1 MRADVPTARATSELS
16 GEHAPNLI
24 VMLAMLVSVI
34 ALWGATAQ
42 TGHAQLLPAT
52 PLRAAST
59 PAASPAPPPSAA
71 PAPSQTLS
79 PALQASERPLSDI
92 DAQQKEMQTRLA
104 ATQADLVKAQNALK
118 EVNALDPVAQASA
131 KEHLEDL
138 SHRNDAYIQIIDNL
152 KNLRRLSNKLE
163 NARKDRLAWKPP
175 AGSAPWPLTVADDL
189 QFEIMRGQAQIQHLT
204 QRRAIID
211 EQLSELKKS
220 RASVEAELR
229 QSTQKPGGLAAGLGV
244 PTNRLQSAA
253 ERRLARIN
261 LDLVN
266 FSVDSDTILVEQ
278 NTATLALA
286 SLKQTWDV
294 YQHRFSFSADDFTK
308 IRVGIDKTIEQ
319 LRTQEQQASAR
330 INRTLEQAALA
341 KARLDQLE
349 STPNVSSDAVVTA
362 RRSWRTAD
370 VLAEA
375 SLIEREKFRAQI
387 DLNLLSLQFWQIRQ
401 KLYSN
406 TDIMNDLGDMTLR
419 QQTLIKQLA
428 QGLAYLTQIIADK
441 SQAAFDLTAQLQ
453 QVTDPAEKAFLNG
466 LLGPVSQ
473 QIDTTRNLYV
483 LIGRVHQYL
492 QIVGAELKYA
502 EANKTI
508 MQRLKAAR
516 ATVSDLGK
524 EIWHYELF
532 VVDDSILVDGRE
544 IKTKRGITI
553 GKTAGAI
560 IILVFGFSLISG
572 LIRRTLTL
580 AVTKA
585 NLGLTK
591 SVVLGRWLT
600 LIAGFTLI
608 VTALNLVDIPLSA
621 FAFLGGA
628 LAIGVGFGAQ
638 NILKNLISGVI
649 LLIEKPVRIGDFV
662 EIDSILGT
670 VTSIGLRFSI
680 VHGPQGDDI
689 LIPNSVLVEQKLIN
703 WTYSTPSA
711 RKDVK
716 VTVGY
721 RSNVDTVREI
731 LVAASQ
737 DEPHVLGTPAAL
749 ITLED
754 FGDNGLV
761 FNLRF
766 WVSLRS
772 GVPPNEIQSNLRFK
786 ILQAFEQAGIEL
798 PFPQRTLMF
807 APESTLAVQV
817 QASPPTNQNTL

>member
-1 MRADVPTARATSELS
+1 
-16 GEHAPNLI
+16 
-24 VMLAMLVSVI
+24 MLAMLVSVI
-34 ALWGATAQ
+34 ALWGTTAQ

-71 PAPSQTLS
+71 PAPSQTL
-79 PALQASERPLSDI
+79 QASERPLSDI

-104 ATQADLVKAQNALK
+104 AIQADLVKAQNAFK
-118 EVNALDPVAQASA
+118 EVNALDPVAQTNV
-131 KEHLEDL
+131 KEQLEDL

-152 KNLRRLSNKLE
+152 NNLRRLSNKLE

-175 AGSAPWPLTVADDL
+175 SGSAPWPLTVADDL
-189 QFEIMRGQAQIQHLT
+189 QFEIMRGQAQIQYLT

-229 QSTQKPGGLAAGLGV
+229 QSTQKAGGLAAGLGA
-244 PTNRLQSAA
+244 PTNKLQSAA

-261 LDLVN
+261 LELVN
-266 FSVDSDTILVEQ
+266 FSVDSDTILLEQ
-278 NTATLALA
+278 TTAALVLA

-294 YQHRFSFSADDFTK
+294 YRHRFSFSADDFTK

-349 STPNVSSDAVVTA
+349 STPNVSGEAVVTA

-401 KLYSN
+401 RLYSN
-406 TDIMNDLGDMTLR
+406 TDIMSDLGDMTLR
-419 QQTLIKQLA
+419 QQTLTKQLA

-441 SQAAFDLTAQLQ
+441 SQAAFDLTTQLQ

-473 QIDTTRNLYV
+473 QIDATRNLYV

-492 QIVGAELKYA
+492 HIVGAELEYA
-502 EANKTI
+502 DANKTI

-516 ATVSDLGK
+516 ATVIELGN

-532 VVDDSILVDGRE
+532 VIDDSVLVDGRE

-560 IILVFGFSLISG
+560 IILVFGFNLISG

-580 AVTKA
+580 AVNKA
-585 NLGLTK
+585 NLGLSK
-591 SVVLGRWLT
+591 SVALGRWLT

-670 VTSIGLRFSI
+670 VTSIGLRFST

-711 RKDVK
+711 RKDVR

-731 LVAASQ
+731 LVAASK

-766 WVSLRS
+766 WVSLQS
-772 GVPPNEIQSNLRFK
+772 GIPPNEIQSNLRFK
-786 ILQAFEQAGIEL
+786 ILRAFEQAGIEL
-798 PFPQRTLMF
+798 PFPQRTLVF
-807 APESTLAVQV
+807 DSESTLAVQV
-817 QASPPTNQNTL
+817 QASPPPTNRNAL

>member
-1 MRADVPTARATSELS
+1 MRADVPTVSTTPKLT
-16 GEHAPNLI
+16 GEHTRRKI
-24 VMLAMLVSVI
+24 VMLVMVVSFI
-34 ALWGATAQ
+34 ALWATTTQISQAQ
-42 TGHAQLLPAT
+42 QLPAT
-52 PLRAAST
+52 PLRAALT
-59 PAASPAPPPSAA
+59 PPASPTPPPSAG
-71 PAPSQTLS
+71 PAPSQTVGT
-79 PALQASERPLSDI
+79 ALQASERALADI
-92 DAQQKEMQTRLA
+92 DEQQQEMQTRLA
-104 ATQADLVKAQNALK
+104 DTQADLVKAQNAFK

-131 KEHLEDL
+131 KVQLEDL

-163 NARKDRLAWKPP
+163 NARKERLAWKPP
-175 AGSAPWPLTVADDL
+175 SGSAPWPLAVADDL
-189 QFEIMRGQAQIQHLT
+189 QFEIMRGQAQIQHLV

-211 EQLSELKKS
+211 EQLAELKKS
-220 RASVEAELR
+220 RISVETELR
-229 QSTQKPGGLAAGLGV
+229 QSTQKPLGLAGLGA
-244 PTNRLQSAA
+244 PTNKLQSAA

-266 FSVDSDTILVEQ
+266 FSVDSDAILIEQ
-278 NTATLALA
+278 TTATLMLA

-294 YQHRFSFSADDFTK
+294 YDHRFSFSADDFKKTR
-308 IRVGIDKTIEQ
+308 ISIEKTIEQ

-341 KARLDQLE
+341 KTRLDQLE
-349 STPNVSSDAVVTA
+349 STPNVERDALVAA

-370 VLAEA
+370 ALAEA

-406 TDIMNDLGDMTLR
+406 TDIASALDDMTLR
-419 QQTLIKQLA
+419 QQTLTKQLA

-441 SQAAFDLTAQLQ
+441 SQAAFDLTTQLQ
-453 QVTDPAEKAFLNG
+453 QVTDPAEKTFLNG
-466 LLGPVSQ
+466 LLGPISQ

-492 QIVGAELKYA
+492 QIVGAELEYA
-502 EANKTI
+502 DTNKTVV
-508 MQRLKAAR
+508 QRFKAAR
-516 ATVSDLGK
+516 AIVVELGK
-524 EIWHYELF
+524 DLWHYELF
-532 VVDDSILVDGRE
+532 VIDDSVLVDGRE

-560 IILVFGFSLISG
+560 IILVLGFSLLSG
-572 LIRRTLTL
+572 LIRRTLAL
-580 AVTKA
+580 AVNKA
-585 NLGLTK
+585 NLGLSK
-591 SVVLGRWLT
+591 SVALGRWLT

-662 EIDSILGT
+662 EIDNIAGT
-670 VTSIGLRFSI
+670 VTSIGLRFST

-721 RSNVDTVREI
+721 RSNPDVVREI
-731 LVAASQ
+731 LVAVSK
-737 DEPHVLGTPAAL
+737 DEPNVLGTPAVL

-786 ILQAFEQAGIEL
+786 ILQAFEQAGIDL
-798 PFPQRTLMF
+798 PFPQRTLTF
-807 APESTLAVQV
+807 APEATLGVRVQGS
-817 QASPPTNQNTL
+817 SPNN

>member
-1 MRADVPTARATSELS
+1 VRADVPTVPTTLARARTRALR
-16 GEHAPNLI
+16 L
-24 VMLAMLVSVI
+24 LAMLTSTIALSLVI
-34 ALWGATAQ
+34 APP
-42 TGHAQLLPAT
+42 GHTQLLPAT
-52 PLRAAST
+52 PLRAALT
-59 PAASPAPPPSAA
+59 PTVGATSPPSVSPVTNQTASPM
-71 PAPSQTLS
+71 
-79 PALQASERPLSDI
+79 LQLSERNASDI
-92 DAQQKEMQTRLA
+92 DAQQQEMQVRLT
-104 ATQADLVKAQNALK
+104 ATQEDLVKAKNAFK
-118 EVNALDPVAQASA
+118 DISALDTVAHASA

-138 SHRNDAYIQIIDNL
+138 AHQNDAYVQIIDNL

-163 NARKDRLAWKPP
+163 NARKERLAWKPP
-175 AGSAPWPLTVADDL
+175 SGSTPWPLAVADDL
-189 QFEIMRGQAQIQHLT
+189 QFDIMRGQAQIQHLA

-211 EQLSELKKS
+211 EQLAELKKS
-220 RASVEAELR
+220 RISVEAELR
-229 QSTQKPGGLAAGLGV
+229 QSAQKPLGLAGLSSQSNK
-244 PTNRLQSAA
+244 PQSAA

-266 FSVDSDTILVEQ
+266 FSVDIDAILLEQ
-278 NTATLALA
+278 TTATLMLA
-286 SLKQTWDV
+286 SLKQTWDI
-294 YQHRFSFSADDFTK
+294 YDHRFSFSADDFKKTR
-308 IRVGIDKTIEQ
+308 ISIETTIEQ

-341 KARLDQLE
+341 KTRLDQLE
-349 STPNVSSDAVVTA
+349 STPNADRDAVVAA

-406 TDIMNDLGDMTLR
+406 DDVASALDDMALR
-419 QQTLIKQLA
+419 QQTLTKQLA

-441 SQAAFDLTAQLQ
+441 SQAAFNLTTQLQ
-453 QVTDPAEKAFLNG
+453 QATDPAEKTFLNG
-466 LLGPVSQ
+466 LLGPISQ

-492 QIVGAELKYA
+492 QIVGAELEHA
-502 EANKTI
+502 NTNKTVI
-508 MQRLKAAR
+508 QRFKAAR
-516 ATVSDLGK
+516 AIVGELSKDL
-524 EIWHYELF
+524 WHYELF
-532 VVDDSILVDGRE
+532 VIDDSVLVDGRE

-560 IILVFGFSLISG
+560 IILVLGFSLLSG
-572 LIRRTLTL
+572 LIRRTLAL
-580 AVTKA
+580 AVNKA
-585 NLGLTK
+585 NLGLSK
-591 SVVLGRWLT
+591 SVALGRWLT

-638 NILKNLISGVI
+638 NILKNLISGMI

-662 EIDSILGT
+662 EIDNIAGT
-670 VTSIGLRFSI
+670 VTSIGLRFST

-721 RSNVDTVREI
+721 RSNVDAVREI
-731 LVAASQ
+731 LVTASK

-798 PFPQRTLMF
+798 PFPQRTLVF
-807 APESTLAVQV
+807 DPETALAVHV
-817 QASPPTNQNTL
+817 RTSPPTNQNAP

>member
-1 MRADVPTARATSELS
+1 MRADVPRARTTPTRVRK
-16 GEHAPNLI
+16 HAVRLI
-24 VMLAMLVSVI
+24 AMLLG
-34 ALWGATAQ
+34 AMTLWGVTAPPAHTQ
-42 TGHAQLLPAT
+42 FLPAT
-52 PLRAAST
+52 PLRAALT
-59 PAASPAPPPSAA
+59 PAASPVTTTSVSPPTG
-71 PAPSQTLS
+71 QTAG
-79 PALQASERPLSDI
+79 PALQLPERNAADI
-92 DAQQKEMQTRLA
+92 DAQQQEMQTRLT
-104 ATQADLVKAQNALK
+104 ATQADLVKAKNAFK
-118 EVNALDPVAQASA
+118 EVSTVDLVAHASA

-138 SHRNDAYIQIIDNL
+138 ASQSDAYVQIIDNL

-163 NARKDRLAWKPP
+163 NARKDRLAWQPP
-175 AGSAPWPLTVADDL
+175 SGSAPWPLTVADDL
-189 QFEIMRGQAQIQHLT
+189 QFEIMRGQAQIQHLV

-211 EQLSELKKS
+211 EQLAELKKS
-220 RASVEAELR
+220 RVSVEAELR
-229 QSTQKPGGLAAGLGV
+229 QSTQKPLGLAGLGAQ
-244 PTNRLQSAA
+244 TNKLQNAA

-266 FSVDSDTILVEQ
+266 FSVDSDTILLEQ
-278 NTATLALA
+278 TTATLTLA

-294 YQHRFSFSADDFTK
+294 YEHRFSFSSDDFKK
-308 IRVGIDKTIEQ
+308 IRVNIEKTIEQ

-341 KARLDQLE
+341 KTRLDQLE
-349 STPNVSSDAVVTA
+349 STPNVDRDAVVAA

-375 SLIEREKFRAQI
+375 SLIEREKYRAQI

-406 TDIMNDLGDMTLR
+406 TDVASELDDMTLR
-419 QQTLIKQLA
+419 QQTLTKQLA

-441 SQAAFDLTAQLQ
+441 SQAAFDLTTQLQ
-453 QVTDPAEKAFLNG
+453 QVTDPAEKTFLNG
-466 LLGPVSQ
+466 LLGPISQ

-492 QIVGAELKYA
+492 QIVGAELEYA
-502 EANKTI
+502 DTNKTFI
-508 MQRLKAAR
+508 QRFKAAR
-516 ATVSDLGK
+516 TIVVELGK
-524 EIWHYELF
+524 NLWHYELF
-532 VVDDSILVDGRE
+532 VIDDSVLVDGRE
-544 IKTKRGITI
+544 IKTKRGVTI

-560 IILVFGFSLISG
+560 IILVFGFSLLSG
-572 LIRRTLTL
+572 LIRRTLAL
-580 AVTKA
+580 AVNKA
-585 NLGLTK
+585 NLGLSK
-591 SVVLGRWLT
+591 SVALGRWLT

-670 VTSIGLRFSI
+670 VTSIGLRFST

-689 LIPNSVLVEQKLIN
+689 LIPNSVLVEQKLVN

-721 RSNVDTVREI
+721 RSNVDAVREI
-731 LVAASQ
+731 LVAASK
-737 DEPHVLGTPAAL
+737 DESHVLGTPAVL

-772 GVPPNEIQSNLRFK
+772 GIPPNEIQSNLRFK

-798 PFPQRTLMF
+798 PFPQRTLTF
-807 APESTLAVQV
+807 AAETALPVHV
-817 QASPPTNQNTL
+817 QASPPTNRKAV

>member
-1 MRADVPTARATSELS
+1 MTPTLSIKRARR
-16 GEHAPNLI
+16 LI
-24 VMLAMLVSVI
+24 VILASAF
-34 ALWGATAQ
+34 ALWGTTAQ
-42 TGHAQLLPAT
+42 TSHTQLLPAS
-52 PLRAAST
+52 PLRAALT
-59 PAASPAPPPSAA
+59 PAASPATPPSASTSVS
-71 PAPSQTLS
+71 PSTGQATS
-79 PALQASERPLSDI
+79 PALPPSGRNASDV
-92 DAQQKEMQTRLA
+92 DAQQLEMQARLA
-104 ATQADLVKAQNALK
+104 ATQADLVKAQNAFK
-118 EVNALDPVAQASA
+118 ELSAIDPAAYASS
-131 KEHLEDL
+131 KEYLEDL
-138 SHRNDAYIQIIDNL
+138 TYQGDAYVQIIDNL

-175 AGSAPWPLTVADDL
+175 SGSAPWPLAVADDL
-189 QFEIMRGQAQIQHLT
+189 QFEIMRAQAQIQHLV

-211 EQLSELKKS
+211 EQLIELKKS
-220 RASVEAELR
+220 RVSGEAELR
-229 QSTQKPGGLAAGLGV
+229 QSTQKPFGVAGLGAQ
-244 PTNRLQSAA
+244 TNKLQIAA

-266 FSVDSDTILVEQ
+266 FSVDSDAILIEQ
-278 NTATLALA
+278 TTATLALA

-294 YQHRFSFSADDFTK
+294 YQNRFSFSADDFKK
-308 IRVGIDKTIEQ
+308 IRVNIEKTIEQ

-341 KARLDQLE
+341 KTRLDQLE
-349 STPNVSSDAVVTA
+349 TTPDVGVDAVVAA

-375 SLIEREKFRAQI
+375 SLIEREKYRAQI
-387 DLNLLSLQFWQIRQ
+387 DLNLLSSQFWQIRQ

-406 TDIMNDLGDMTLR
+406 SDLASDLGDMTLR
-419 QQTLIKQLA
+419 QQTLTKQLA
-428 QGLAYLTQIIADK
+428 QGMAYLTQIIADK
-441 SQAAFDLTAQLQ
+441 SQAAFDLTTQLQ
-453 QVTDPAEKAFLNG
+453 QATDPAEKSFLNG
-466 LLGPVSQ
+466 LLGPISQ
-473 QIDTTRNLYV
+473 QIDAMRNLYV

-492 QIVGAELKYA
+492 QIVGAELEFA
-502 EANKTI
+502 DTNKTI
-508 MQRLKAAR
+508 LQRLKATR
-516 ATVSDLGK
+516 AFVAELGK
-524 EIWHYELF
+524 EIWQYELF
-532 VVDDSILVDGRE
+532 VIDDSVLVDGRE
-544 IKTKRGITI
+544 IKTKRGVTI

-572 LIRRTLTL
+572 LIRRTLAL
-580 AVTKA
+580 AVNKA
-585 NLGLTK
+585 NLGLSK
-591 SVVLGRWLT
+591 SVALGRWLT

-670 VTSIGLRFSI
+670 VTSIGLRFST

-689 LIPNSVLVEQKLIN
+689 LIPNSVLVEQKLVN

-731 LVAASQ
+731 LAAASK
-737 DEPHVLGTPAAL
+737 DEPDVLGTPAAL

-786 ILQAFEQAGIEL
+786 ILHAFEQAGIEL
-798 PFPQRTLMF
+798 PFPQRILGFDPKT
-807 APESTLAVQV
+807 SLAVHV
-817 QASPPTNQNTL
+817 QASPPTNQSAT

>member
-1 MRADVPTARATSELS
+1 
-16 GEHAPNLI
+16 
-24 VMLAMLVSVI
+24 MLAMLVSVI
-34 ALWGATAQ
+34 ALWGTTAQ

-71 PAPSQTLS
+71 PAPSQTL
-79 PALQASERPLSDI
+79 QASERPLSDI

-104 ATQADLVKAQNALK
+104 AIQADLVKAQNAFK
-118 EVNALDPVAQASA
+118 EVNALDPVAQANV
-131 KEHLEDL
+131 KEQLEDL

-175 AGSAPWPLTVADDL
+175 SGSAPWPLTVADDL
-189 QFEIMRGQAQIQHLT
+189 QFEIMRGQAQIQYLT

-229 QSTQKPGGLAAGLGV
+229 QSTQKAGGLAAGLGA
-244 PTNRLQSAA
+244 PTNKLQSAA

-261 LDLVN
+261 LELVN
-266 FSVDSDTILVEQ
+266 FSVDSDTILLEQ
-278 NTATLALA
+278 TTAALVLA

-294 YQHRFSFSADDFTK
+294 YRHRFSFSADDFTK

-349 STPNVSSDAVVTA
+349 STPNVSGEAVVTA

-401 KLYSN
+401 RLYSN
-406 TDIMNDLGDMTLR
+406 TDIMSDLGDMTLR
-419 QQTLIKQLA
+419 QQTLTKQLA

-441 SQAAFDLTAQLQ
+441 SQAAFDLTTQLQ

-473 QIDTTRNLYV
+473 QIDATRNLYV

-492 QIVGAELKYA
+492 HIVGAELEYA
-502 EANKTI
+502 DANKTI

-516 ATVSDLGK
+516 ATVIELGN

-532 VVDDSILVDGRE
+532 VIDDSVLVDGRE

-580 AVTKA
+580 AVNKA
-585 NLGLTK
+585 NLGLSK
-591 SVVLGRWLT
+591 SVALGRWLT

-670 VTSIGLRFSI
+670 VTSIGLRFST

-711 RKDVK
+711 RKDVR

-731 LVAASQ
+731 LVAASK

-766 WVSLRS
+766 WVSLQS
-772 GVPPNEIQSNLRFK
+772 GIPPNEIQSNLRFK
-786 ILQAFEQAGIEL
+786 ILRAFEQAGIEL
-798 PFPQRTLMF
+798 PFPQRTLVF
-807 APESTLAVQV
+807 DSESTLAVQV
-817 QASPPTNQNTL
+817 QASPPPTNRNAL

>member
-1 MRADVPTARATSELS
+1 MRPRR
-16 GEHAPNLI
+16 HALRLI
-24 VMLAMLVSVI
+24 VMLASMLL
-34 ALWGATAQ
+34 LWGATAPPVY
-42 TGHAQLLPAT
+42 TQLLPAT
-52 PLRAAST
+52 PLRAALT
-59 PAASPAPPPSAA
+59 PAVSPTTASSMSPATGS
-71 PAPSQTLS
+71 
-79 PALQASERPLSDI
+79 ALQPSERTASDI
-92 DAQQKEMQTRLA
+92 DAQQQEMQTRLVS
-104 ATQADLVKAQNALK
+104 THADFIKAQNAFK
-118 EVNALDPVAQASA
+118 EVSALDPVALASA

-138 SHRNDAYIQIIDNL
+138 SHRSDAYTQIIDNL
-152 KNLRRLSNKLE
+152 KNLRRLSSKLE
-163 NARKDRLAWKPP
+163 KARKDRLTWKPP
-175 AGSAPWPLTVADDL
+175 TGSAPWPLAVADDL
-189 QFEIMRGQAQIQHLT
+189 QFEIMRGQAQIQHLV

-211 EQLSELKKS
+211 EQLTELKKS
-220 RASVEAELR
+220 RISVEAELR
-229 QSTQKPGGLAAGLGV
+229 QSTQKPLGLTVLGAQ
-244 PTNRLQSAA
+244 TNKLQSAA

-266 FSVDSDTILVEQ
+266 FSIDSDAILVEQ
-278 NTATLALA
+278 TTAALVLA
-286 SLKQTWDV
+286 SLKQTWDA
-294 YQHRFSFSADDFTK
+294 YQHRFSFSTEDFTK
-308 IRVGIDKTIEQ
+308 IRVNIEKTIEQ
-319 LRTQEQQASAR
+319 LRNQEQQASAR

-341 KARLDQLE
+341 KAKLDQLE
-349 STPNVSSDAVVTA
+349 STLNVSGDTVVAA
-362 RRSWRTAD
+362 RRNWRTAD

-401 KLYSN
+401 KLYSS
-406 TDIMNDLGDMTLR
+406 TDSSSDLGDMALR
-419 QQTLIKQLA
+419 QQTLTKQLA

-441 SQAAFDLTAQLQ
+441 SQAAFDLTTQLQ
-453 QVTDPAEKAFLNG
+453 QATDPAEKTFLNG
-466 LLGPVSQ
+466 LLGPITQ

-492 QIVGAELKYA
+492 QIVGTELEYA
-502 EANKTI
+502 DTNKTI
-508 MQRLKAAR
+508 IQRLKAAR
-516 ATVSDLGK
+516 VIVIELSK
-524 EIWHYELF
+524 EIWNYELF
-532 VVDDSILVDGRE
+532 VIDDSVLVDGRE

-560 IILVFGFSLISG
+560 IILVFGFSLLSG
-572 LIRRTLTL
+572 LIRRSLAL
-580 AVTKA
+580 AVNKA
-585 NLGLTK
+585 NLGLSK
-591 SVVLGRWLT
+591 SVALGRWLT

-649 LLIEKPVRIGDFV
+649 LLVEKPVRIGDFV

-670 VTSIGLRFSI
+670 VTSIGLRFST

-731 LVAASQ
+731 LAAASK

-766 WVSLRS
+766 WVSLQS

-807 APESTLAVQV
+807 DPASTLAVQV
-817 QASPPTNQNTL
+817 QASPPTTRNNS

>member
-1 MRADVPTARATSELS
+1 MRADVPTARIAPSRVR
-16 GEHAPNLI
+16 EHAVRLI
-24 VMLAMLVSVI
+24 AMLVSTMT
-34 ALWGATAQ
+34 LWVVTAPAHTQ
-42 TGHAQLLPAT
+42 FLPAT
-52 PLRAAST
+52 PLRAALT
-59 PAASPAPPPSAA
+59 PAANPVTATPISPSTG
-71 PAPSQTLS
+71 QTAG
-79 PALQASERPLSDI
+79 PALQLPERNAADI
-92 DAQQKEMQTRLA
+92 DAQQQEMQTRLT
-104 ATQADLVKAQNALK
+104 ATQADLVKAKNAFK
-118 EVNALDPVAQASA
+118 EVSTLDPVAHSSA

-138 SHRNDAYIQIIDNL
+138 ANQSDAYVQIIDNL

-163 NARKDRLAWKPP
+163 NARKDRLAWQRPS
-175 AGSAPWPLTVADDL
+175 GSAPWPLTVADDL
-189 QFEIMRGQAQIQHLT
+189 QFEIMRGQAQIQHLV

-211 EQLSELKKS
+211 EQLAELKKS
-220 RASVEAELR
+220 RVSVEAELR
-229 QSTQKPGGLAAGLGV
+229 QSTQKPLGLAGLGAQ
-244 PTNRLQSAA
+244 TNKLQNAA

-266 FSVDSDTILVEQ
+266 FSVDSDTILIEQ
-278 NTATLALA
+278 TTATLKLA
-286 SLKQTWDV
+286 SLKQTWDI
-294 YQHRFSFSADDFTK
+294 YEHRFSFSADDFKK
-308 IRVGIDKTIEQ
+308 IRVNIEKTIEQ

-341 KARLDQLE
+341 KSRLDQLE
-349 STPNVSSDAVVTA
+349 STPNVDRDAVVAA
-362 RRSWRTAD
+362 RRGWRTAD

-375 SLIEREKFRAQI
+375 SLIEREKYRAQI

-406 TDIMNDLGDMTLR
+406 TDIASDLDDMTLR
-419 QQTLIKQLA
+419 QQTLTKQLA

-441 SQAAFDLTAQLQ
+441 SQTAFDLTTQLQ
-453 QVTDPAEKAFLNG
+453 QVTDPAEKTFLNG
-466 LLGPVSQ
+466 LLGPISQ

-492 QIVGAELKYA
+492 QVVGAELEYA
-502 EANKTI
+502 DTNKTFV
-508 MQRLKAAR
+508 QRFKAAR
-516 ATVSDLGK
+516 TIVIELGK
-524 EIWHYELF
+524 NLWHYELF
-532 VVDDSILVDGRE
+532 VIDDSVLVDGRE
-544 IKTKRGITI
+544 IKTKRGVTI

-572 LIRRTLTL
+572 LIRRTLAL
-580 AVTKA
+580 AVNKA
-585 NLGLTK
+585 NLGLSK
-591 SVVLGRWLT
+591 SVALGRWLT

-670 VTSIGLRFSI
+670 VTSIGLRFST

-689 LIPNSVLVEQKLIN
+689 LIPNSVLVEQKLVN
-703 WTYSTPSA
+703 WTYSSPSA
-711 RKDVK
+711 RKDVM

-731 LVAASQ
+731 LAAASK
-737 DEPHVLGTPAAL
+737 DEPDVLGTPAAL

-786 ILQAFEQAGIEL
+786 ILHAFEQAGIEL
-798 PFPQRTLMF
+798 PFPQRILGFDPKT
-807 APESTLAVQV
+807 SLAVHL
-817 QASPPTNQNTL
+817 QASPPPNQSAT

>member
-1 MRADVPTARATSELS
+1 
-16 GEHAPNLI
+16 
-24 VMLAMLVSVI
+24 MLAMLVSVI
-34 ALWGATAQ
+34 ALWGTTAQ

-71 PAPSQTLS
+71 PAPSQTL
-79 PALQASERPLSDI
+79 QASERPLSDI

-104 ATQADLVKAQNALK
+104 AIQADLVKAQNAFK
-118 EVNALDPVAQASA
+118 EVNALDPVAQANV
-131 KEHLEDL
+131 KEQLEDL

-175 AGSAPWPLTVADDL
+175 SGSAPWPLTVADDL
-189 QFEIMRGQAQIQHLT
+189 QFEIMRGQAQIQYLT

-229 QSTQKPGGLAAGLGV
+229 QSTQKAGGLAAGLGA
-244 PTNRLQSAA
+244 PTNKLQSAA

-261 LDLVN
+261 LELVN
-266 FSVDSDTILVEQ
+266 FSVDSDTILLEQ
-278 NTATLALA
+278 TTAALVLA

-294 YQHRFSFSADDFTK
+294 YRHRFSFSADDFTK

-349 STPNVSSDAVVTA
+349 STPNVSGEAVVTA

-401 KLYSN
+401 RLYSN
-406 TDIMNDLGDMTLR
+406 TDIMSDLGDMTLR
-419 QQTLIKQLA
+419 QQTLTKQLA

-441 SQAAFDLTAQLQ
+441 SQAAFDLTTQLQ

-473 QIDTTRNLYV
+473 QIDATRNLYV

-492 QIVGAELKYA
+492 HIVGAELEYA
-502 EANKTI
+502 DANKTI

-516 ATVSDLGK
+516 ATVIELGN

-532 VVDDSILVDGRE
+532 VIDDSVLVDGRE

-560 IILVFGFSLISG
+560 IILVFGFNLISG

-580 AVTKA
+580 AVNKA
-585 NLGLTK
+585 NLGLSK
-591 SVVLGRWLT
+591 SVALGRWLT

-670 VTSIGLRFSI
+670 VTSIGLRFST

-711 RKDVK
+711 RKDVR

-731 LVAASQ
+731 LVAASK

-766 WVSLRS
+766 WVSLQS
-772 GVPPNEIQSNLRFK
+772 GIPPNEIQSNLRFK
-786 ILQAFEQAGIEL
+786 ILRAFEQAGIEL
-798 PFPQRTLMF
+798 PFPQRTLVF
-807 APESTLAVQV
+807 DSESTLAVQV
-817 QASPPTNQNTL
+817 QASPPPTNRNAL

>member
-1 MRADVPTARATSELS
+1 MARRTPKLT
-16 GEHAPNLI
+16 GEHLRSLI
-24 VMLAMLVSVI
+24 VMLVMLASVI
-34 ALWGATAQ
+34 ALWGTTAQ
-42 TGHAQLLPAT
+42 IGHAQLLPAT
-52 PLRAAST
+52 PLRAALT
-59 PAASPAPPPSAA
+59 PAAPVTSPAPPLSTGPT
-71 PAPSQTLS
+71 PSQTLV
-79 PALQASERPLSDI
+79 PALQATERLPSDI
-92 DAQQKEMQTRLA
+92 DSQQKEMQTRLA
-104 ATQADLVKAQNALK
+104 ATQADLVKAQNAFK
-118 EVNALDPVAQASA
+118 EVNVLDPVALASA
-131 KEHLEDL
+131 KEQLEDL

-189 QFEIMRGQAQIQHLT
+189 QFEIMRGQAQIQHLA

-220 RASVEAELR
+220 RVNVEAELR
-229 QSTQKPGGLAAGLGV
+229 QSTQKPVGPAGLGA
-244 PTNRLQSAA
+244 PTNKLQSAA

-261 LDLVN
+261 LDMVN
-266 FSVDSDTILVEQ
+266 FSVDSDTILIEQ
-278 NTATLALA
+278 TTAALVLA

-294 YQHRFSFSADDFTK
+294 YKHRFSFSADDFTK
-308 IRVGIDKTIEQ
+308 IRDGINKTIEQ
-319 LRTQEQQASAR
+319 LRIQEQQASAR

-349 STPNVSSDAVVTA
+349 STPNVSGDAIVTA

-406 TDIMNDLGDMTLR
+406 TDIMSDLGDMTLS
-419 QQTLIKQLA
+419 QQTLTKQLA

-441 SQAAFDLTAQLQ
+441 SQAAFDLTTQLQ

-473 QIDTTRNLYV
+473 QIDATRNLYV

-492 QIVGAELKYA
+492 QIVGAELEYA
-502 EANKTI
+502 DTNKTI
-508 MQRLKAAR
+508 MQRLKAVR
-516 ATVSDLGK
+516 ATVIELGK
-524 EIWHYELF
+524 ELWHYELF
-532 VVDDSILVDGRE
+532 VIDDSVLVDGRE

-580 AVTKA
+580 AVSKA
-585 NLGLTK
+585 HLGLSK
-591 SVVLGRWLT
+591 SVALGRWLT

-670 VTSIGLRFSI
+670 VTSIGLRFST

-731 LVAASQ
+731 LVAASK

-761 FNLRF
+761 FNMRF

-807 APESTLAVQV
+807 DPASTLAVQV
-817 QASPPTNQNTL
+817 QASSPTTRNSS